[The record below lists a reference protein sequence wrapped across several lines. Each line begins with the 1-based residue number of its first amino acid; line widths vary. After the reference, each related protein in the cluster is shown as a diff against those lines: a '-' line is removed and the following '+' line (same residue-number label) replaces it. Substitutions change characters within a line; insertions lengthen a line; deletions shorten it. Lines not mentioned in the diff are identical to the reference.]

1 MAGTLNAG
9 SIIYEV
15 DMDTARLL
23 AARREV
29 DAALNGLSGGMNR
42 LDVSVNRAERSM
54 SSLGQTMSGLSN
66 IAKGVLT
73 ALSIQQ
79 VVEYGNEWVTVNN

>member
-23 AARREV
+23 EARREV
-29 DAALNGLSGGMNR
+29 DAA
-42 LDVSVNRAERSM
+42 
-54 SSLGQTMSGLSN
+54 
-66 IAKGVLT
+66 
-73 ALSIQQ
+73 
-79 VVEYGNEWVTVNN
+79 